1 MDVDE
6 WRLKLGLVDMP
17 KTRHDKV
24 LSGGVVVGSMKTR
37 KFVLGSLRR
46 LVILASACAEVWLN
60 LCGSRCHV
68 TKLGVRIVLC

>member
-37 KFVLGSLRR
+37 KFVFGSLRR
-46 LVILASACAEVWLN
+46 LVI
-60 LCGSRCHV
+60 R
-68 TKLGVRIVLC
+68 